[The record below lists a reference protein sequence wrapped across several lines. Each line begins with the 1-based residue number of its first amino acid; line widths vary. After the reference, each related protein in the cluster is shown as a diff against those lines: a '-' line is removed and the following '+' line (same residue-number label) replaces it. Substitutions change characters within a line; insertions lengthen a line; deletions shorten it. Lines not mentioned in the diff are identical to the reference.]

1 MIPEGMHR
9 RSVDVPVEHLDAL
22 ETASEQ
28 DGVSVPTRLAALV
41 QLWVTDAD
49 CRQQVAAIG
58 QEIEAGKLLRKQA
71 AAAIAQQHRW
81 PSKGST
87 SSS

>member
-1 MIPEGMHR
+1 MRR
-9 RSVDVPVEHLDAL
+9 RSVDVPLEHLDAL
-22 ETASEQ
+22 EAAVEH

-41 QLWVTDAD
+41 QLWVDDVD
-49 CRQQVAAIG
+49 CRRQVAVIG

-81 PSKGST
+81 PARGSDT
-87 SSS
+87 SS